1 MKRLTIP
8 KYSWIALILLSS
20 ASSLDAQTPAPVLP
34 AAPPLP
40 AATYTAPFPLQTAEP
55 VQFPSFEPWT
65 RYAEPSLFYVQKN
78 SALVGG
84 DILNALQVAPGVW
97 WNDENMIAR
106 LGLTADQRR
115 KMDDILQQFRLQ
127 LIDLNAAL
135 DKEELVL
142 QPLVAAATLDQAKI
156 LAQIDR
162 VAAARA
168 ELEKANARL
177 LLGLQQTL
185 TAEQRAK
192 LPRNQPGTRKA
203 RIFQ

>member
-20 ASSLDAQTPAPVLP
+20 ASLLEAQTPTPVLP
-34 AAPPLP
+34 AAPPP
-40 AATYTAPFPLQTAEP
+40 AAPYIAPFPLQAAEP
-55 VQFPSFEPWT
+55 IQFPSIEPWT
-65 RYAEPSLFYVQKN
+65 HYAAPSLFYVQKN
-78 SALVGG
+78 SALVGA

-97 WNDENMIAR
+97 WNDENMISR

-142 QPLVAAATLDQAKI
+142 QPLVAADTLDQAKI